1 MDKQGAPPNSGLTVA
16 VLGATGNLGGHYTQQ
31 ALEAGHTLRAL
42 ARTVTKLTIAN
53 HPSVTAIQ
61 GDATSSD
68 DVAQLVDG
76 ADVVVSC
83 VGNPNRSLHIME
95 ATANNILA
103 AAVRQPEPPRCI
115 FISSIGVG
123 GSSWLIGAILRII
136 GRDKAG
142 FADYEA
148 ADHRI
153 RSERTVPVTLV
164 RPYALTDKPGTGRYR
179 ATTKSPV
186 HFAKPIARAD
196 VASFLLDATT
206 DPQWDGPRG
215 IQLTGT

>member
-1 MDKQGAPPNSGLTVA
+1 MDNEAQPANPGLTVA
-16 VLGATGNLGGHYTQQ
+16 VLGATGNLGGRYAQQ
-31 ALEAGHTLRAL
+31 ALDADHTLRAL
-42 ARTVTKLTIAN
+42 ARAVTKLTIAN
-53 HPSVTAIQ
+53 QPAMTAIE
-61 GDATSSD
+61 GDATSPD

-95 ATANNILA
+95 ATANNVLA
-103 AAVRQPEPPRCI
+103 AAARQPEPPRCI

-123 GSSWLIGAILRII
+123 GSSWFIGAILRII

-153 RSERTVPVTLV
+153 RSETTVPVMLV
-164 RPYALTDKPGTGRYR
+164 RPYALTDKPGTGCYR
-179 ATTKSPV
+179 ATTKSPI

-196 VASFLLDATT
+196 VARFLLDATT
-206 DPQWDGPRG
+206 DPQWDGPQG
-215 IQLTGT
+215 IQITGT

>member
-1 MDKQGAPPNSGLTVA
+1 MHDDTQPPYRGLTVA
-16 VLGATGNLGGHYTQQ
+16 VLGATGNLGGHYAHQ
-31 ALEAGHTLRAL
+31 ALEAGHTVRAL
-42 ARTVTKLTIAN
+42 ARTVTKLTIAD
-53 HPSVTAIQ
+53 HPSVTPIQ
-61 GDATSSD
+61 GDATNPGEVD
-68 DVAQLVDG
+68 KLIDG

-83 VGNPNRSLHIME
+83 VGNPSRSHHIME
-95 ATANNILA
+95 ATANHVLA
-103 AAVRQPEPPRCI
+103 AAGRQPDPPRCL

-136 GRDKAG
+136 GRDPAG

-153 RSERTVPVTLV
+153 RTETTVPVALV

-179 ATTKSPV
+179 ASAKSPI

-196 VASFLLDATT
+196 VAAFLFDATT
-206 DPQWDGPRG
+206 NPQWDGPHG
-215 IQLTGT
+215 IQVTGA

>member
-1 MDKQGAPPNSGLTVA
+1 M
-16 VLGATGNLGGHYTQQ
+16 
-31 ALEAGHTLRAL
+31 
-42 ARTVTKLTIAN
+42 TKLTIAD
-53 HPSVTAIQ
+53 HPSVTPIQ
-61 GDATSSD
+61 GDATNGG
-68 DVAQLVDG
+68 DVASLIDG

-95 ATANNILA
+95 ATANNVLA

-153 RSERTVPVTLV
+153 RNEKDSSSHAGPAL
-164 RPYALTDKPGTGRYR
+164 RPHRQARHRSLPGHHQIPRST
-179 ATTKSPV
+179 SPSPSP
-186 HFAKPIARAD
+186 APTSPA
-196 VASFLLDATT
+196 FLLDATT